1 MLTTCGRASSA
12 RARWRCRVSYARG
25 ILTGAHTHAQV
36 VAQRDAAPATP
47 LRFAVGDR
55 VEVFCA
61 SLPDSQP
68 KNRRGKAKAKP
79 AWFRAVVTQLWYWEH
94 GMLETASYQC
104 RLDQNQVG
112 PGRGDGDPL
121 LVVPVDID
129 ELVTRLGQPPRD
141 RLLEAIKQHC
151 SQQHLEYIVRRHGLD
166 VRVFG
171 DTLIRD
177 AAKSCSYGAFIWLVR
192 AYAERT
198 TYFRRHAFTFIL
210 SSQHLSFLNLFTKCS
225 VMTVMNHVCT
235 RANKDGGGWG
245 GRADARAHTR
255 RAHTSSSSS
264 PHVHTHTHTHTTHVK
279 RLVMSR
285 CTSVK

>member
-1 MLTTCGRASSA
+1 MRVHVGAHARISSA
-12 RARWRCRVSYARG
+12 CNWTSGAKGVRPSWCSRRADENRVPERDGGVVSPYARG

-55 VEVFCA
+55 VEVFCP

-68 KNRRGKAKAKP
+68 KNRRGKAKAKST
-79 AWFRAVVTQLWYWEH
+79 WFRAVVTQLWYRED
-94 GMLETASYQC
+94 GMLETAPYQC
-104 RLDQNQVG
+104 RLEQNQVG
-112 PGRGDGDPL
+112 SGRGDGDRL
-121 LVVPVDID
+121 IFVPVDID

-171 DTLIRD
+171 DTLIR
-177 AAKSCSYGAFIWLVR
+177 AAANSCSYGAFIWLVR

-198 TYFRRHAFTFIL
+198 TL
-210 SSQHLSFLNLFTKCS
+210 STLGGMRSLSFSLRSICPFLICLQNAL
-225 VMTVMNHVCT
+225 
-235 RANKDGGGWG
+235 
-245 GRADARAHTR
+245 
-255 RAHTSSSSS
+255 
-264 PHVHTHTHTHTTHVK
+264 
-279 RLVMSR
+279 
-285 CTSVK
+285 

>member
-1 MLTTCGRASSA
+1 VLTTCGRASSA

-55 VEVFCA
+55 VEVFCP

-79 AWFRAVVTQLWYWEH
+79 AWFRAVVTQLWYQEQ
-94 GMLETASYQC
+94 GKLEAAPYQC
-104 RLDQNQVG
+104 RLDPNQVG
-112 PGRGDGDPL
+112 AGRGDGDQCC
-121 LVVPVDID
+121 VVHVDID

-141 RLLEAIKQHC
+141 RLPEAIKQHC

-225 VMTVMNHVCT
+225 VMSVMNHVCT
-235 RANKDGGGWG
+235 RANKDGGGG
-245 GRADARAHTR
+245 GGTRGRARAHTQSTHIIIIVP
-255 RAHTSSSSS
+255 ACA
-264 PHVHTHTHTHTTHVK
+264 HTHTHTHTQPTLK
-279 RLVMSR
+279 DW
-285 CTSVK
+285 